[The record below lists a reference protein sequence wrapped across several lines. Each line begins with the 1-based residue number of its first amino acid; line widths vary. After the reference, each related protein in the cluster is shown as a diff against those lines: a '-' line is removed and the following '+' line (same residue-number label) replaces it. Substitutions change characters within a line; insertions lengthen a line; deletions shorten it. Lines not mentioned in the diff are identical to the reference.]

1 MLFSVGNLVT
11 LVIVVAMFGA
21 YHLLTADNRSL
32 EKLKRMGDK
41 LKAELGSYVESKS
54 EEIKH
59 YGIDLDVQQ
68 KAAKVVL
75 EKIQEAQGVIDEKS
89 DSITEIANR
98 FKDYDNILS
107 QLMDMTKR
115 VDQNIAHLAEKNDY
129 IETLAHRLES
139 AGKKMNSI
147 EAEMPKVK
155 EQFALDA
162 KQILDGFRDDILDQ
176 LRERLTEIVVK
187 FEGSRADAQSA
198 IERASSLREQIDAIT
213 ANALEVATTR
223 ARSIEDAAFS
233 TLRSHI
239 AAGFDNLSRQT
250 EERFASFGQQLESQA
265 RSSEETLKAL
275 SSSTAMQI
283 SDTERRLAEAKA
295 ALNAMSAEMARI
307 QKETT
312 ETASALVARF
322 KSERAALEEQFAQ
335 FGQAFE
341 AHRASFEKEFLGE
354 IASLR
359 ASLDET
365 KSRTQELKAAA
376 EGNVAETLGSF
387 EQSINTELETR
398 RHAIDEQIDSWLSS
412 MDAKIRKV
420 SQDALEQRKAEEARL
435 AQEVSAELKRIKDN
449 LYSQTQKIER
459 DIDAFK
465 NV

>member
-11 LVIVVAMFGA
+11 LVIVMAMFGA

-32 EKLKRMGDK
+32 EKLKRMGEK
-41 LKAELGSYVESKS
+41 LKGELGSYVESKS

-75 EKIQEAQGVIDEKS
+75 EKIQEAQSAIDEKS

-129 IETLAHRLES
+129 IETLARRLES
-139 AGKKMNSI
+139 AGKNMDSI

-162 KQILDGFRDDILDQ
+162 KRILDGFRDDILDQ
-176 LRERLTEIVVK
+176 LRERLTEIVEK
-187 FEGSRADAQSA
+187 FELSRADAQTA
-198 IERASSLREQIDAIT
+198 IDQASSLREQIDTMT
-213 ANALEVATTR
+213 ANSLEAAASR
-223 ARSIEDAAFS
+223 ARSIEDTAFS
-233 TLRSHI
+233 TLRGHI
-239 AAGFDNLSRQT
+239 AAGFDDLSRHT
-250 EERFASFGQQLESQA
+250 EERLAAIAQQLESQS
-265 RSSEETLKAL
+265 RNSEEALKTL
-275 SSSTAMQI
+275 SSSTASQV

-295 ALNAMSAEMARI
+295 ALNAMSAEMARV

-322 KSERAALEEQFAQ
+322 KAERGALEEQFAQ

-354 IASLR
+354 ISSLR

-365 KSRTQELKAAA
+365 KSRSAELKGAA
-376 EGNVAETLGSF
+376 EGNVAEAFGAF
-387 EQSINTELETR
+387 EQSISAELEAR
-398 RHAIDEQIDSWLSS
+398 RHVMDEQIDSWLSS

-435 AQEVSAELKRIKDN
+435 AQEVSSELKRIKDN
-449 LYSQTQKIER
+449 LYTQTQKIER
-459 DIDAFK
+459 DIEAFK
-465 NV
+465 SV

>member
-75 EKIQEAQGVIDEKS
+75 EKIQEAQGAIDEKS

-129 IETLAHRLES
+129 IETLARRLES
-139 AGKKMNSI
+139 AGKKMDSI

-176 LRERLTEIVVK
+176 LRERLTEIVEK
-187 FEGSRADAQSA
+187 FELSRADAQSA
-198 IERASSLREQIDAIT
+198 IERASSLREQIDAMT
-213 ANALEVATTR
+213 ANSLEVAATR
-223 ARSIEDAAFS
+223 ARSIEDSAFS
-233 TLRSHI
+233 TLRGHI
-239 AAGFDNLSRQT
+239 AAGFDELSRQT
-250 EERFASFGQQLESQA
+250 EDRLASIAQRLESQS
-265 RSSEETLKAL
+265 RSSEEALKAL
-275 SSSTAMQI
+275 SDSTASQV

-295 ALNAMSAEMARI
+295 ALNAMSAEMARV
-307 QKETT
+307 QKETK
-312 ETASALVARF
+312 ETASALVERF
-322 KSERAALEEQFAQ
+322 KAERGALEEQFAQ

-354 IASLR
+354 ISSLR

-365 KSRTQELKAAA
+365 KTRSAELKAAA
-376 EGNVAETLGSF
+376 EGNVAEAFGAF
-387 EQSINTELETR
+387 EQNIGTELEAR
-398 RHAIDEQIDSWLSS
+398 RHAMDEQIDSWLTS

-435 AQEVSAELKRIKDN
+435 AQEVSAELKRIKDS
-449 LYSQTQKIER
+449 LYTQTQKIER
-459 DIDAFK
+459 DIEAFK
-465 NV
+465 SV

>member
-32 EKLKRMGDK
+32 EKLKRMGEK

-54 EEIKH
+54 EEIQH

-75 EKIQEAQGVIDEKS
+75 EKIQEAQGAIDEKA

-98 FKDYDNILS
+98 FKDYDSILA

-129 IETLAHRLES
+129 IETLAKRLES
-139 AGKKMNSI
+139 AGKKMDSI
-147 EAEMPKVK
+147 EAEMPKIK

-176 LRERLTEIVVK
+176 LRERLTEIVDT
-187 FEGSRADAQSA
+187 FEHSRSDAQTA
-198 IERASSLREQIDAIT
+198 IERASSLRDQIDAIT
-213 ANALEVATTR
+213 ASSLETAASR

-233 TLRSHI
+233 TLRNHI
-239 AAGFDNLSRQT
+239 AAGFEDLSRQT
-250 EERFASFGQQLESQA
+250 DDRLASVAQQLELASQK
-265 RSSEETLKAL
+265 SETAL
-275 SSSTAMQI
+275 SALTSTAASQI

-295 ALNAMSAEMARI
+295 ALNAISAEMARV
-307 QKETT
+307 QKETA
-312 ETASALVARF
+312 EASAALVAKF
-322 KSERAALEEQFAQ
+322 KSERGALEEQFAQ
-335 FGQAFE
+335 FGEAFE
-341 AHRASFEKEFLGE
+341 THRASFEKEFLGE
-354 IASLR
+354 ITSLR
-359 ASLDET
+359 TMLDET
-365 KSRTQELKAAA
+365 KSRTGELTAAA
-376 EGNVAETLGSF
+376 EGNVSEAFASF
-387 EQSINTELETR
+387 EQTVNAELEAR
-398 RHAIDEQIDSWLSS
+398 VRAMDEQIDAWLSS

-420 SQDALEQRKAEEARL
+420 SQDALEQRRAEEARL
-435 AQEVSAELKRIKDN
+435 AQEMSVELKRIKDN
-449 LYSQTQKIER
+449 LYTQTQKFER
-459 DIDAFK
+459 DIEAFK

>member
-11 LVIVVAMFGA
+11 LVIVMAMFGA

-32 EKLKRMGDK
+32 EKLKRMGEK
-41 LKAELGSYVESKS
+41 LKGELGSYVESKS

-75 EKIQEAQGVIDEKS
+75 EKIQEAQSAIDEKS

-129 IETLAHRLES
+129 IETLARRLES
-139 AGKKMNSI
+139 AGKKMDSI

-162 KQILDGFRDDILDQ
+162 KRILDGFRDDILDQ
-176 LRERLTEIVVK
+176 LRERLTEIVEK
-187 FEGSRADAQSA
+187 FELSRADAQTA
-198 IERASSLREQIDAIT
+198 IDQASSLREQIDTMT
-213 ANALEVATTR
+213 ANSLEAAASR
-223 ARSIEDAAFS
+223 ARSIEDTAFS
-233 TLRSHI
+233 TLRGHI
-239 AAGFDNLSRQT
+239 AAGFDDLSRHT
-250 EERFASFGQQLESQA
+250 EERLAAIAQQLESQS
-265 RSSEETLKAL
+265 RNSEEALKTL
-275 SSSTAMQI
+275 SSSTASQV

-295 ALNAMSAEMARI
+295 ALNAMSAEMARV

-322 KSERAALEEQFAQ
+322 KAERGALEEQFAQ

-354 IASLR
+354 ISSLR

-365 KSRTQELKAAA
+365 KSRSAELKGAA
-376 EGNVAETLGSF
+376 EGNVAEAFGAF
-387 EQSINTELETR
+387 EQSISAELEAR
-398 RHAIDEQIDSWLSS
+398 RHVMDEQIDSWLSS

-435 AQEVSAELKRIKDN
+435 AQEVSSELKRIKDN
-449 LYSQTQKIER
+449 LYTQTQKIER
-459 DIDAFK
+459 DIEAFK
-465 NV
+465 SV